1 MKALSYLCV
10 TILLLSCKLACA
22 QTLGNGQPST
32 PSSQDVSQPSEE
44 ADPLQNLFSPQKD
57 TKDSTAPQTTSADSN
72 VSTSTEDE
80 EDVFIPEDELYR
92 LNTPTVDGSKRG
104 GEAFVMRDEQ
114 GRLKKVTNIFL
125 FYDEFKIHHTMGNL
139 TSCDVR
145 FNIISNLDRKIT
157 QLDVKLVWPD
167 MTTTLSFSDVPPFTQ
182 LYYNYT
188 LLGKGCY
195 SMDKAPNIVVNRCRA
210 KGLTA
215 MECAKKLLWVHK

>member
-10 TILLLSCKLACA
+10 TILLLGCKAAYA
-22 QTLGNGQPST
+22 QSFDSKPEPST
-32 PSSQDVSQPSEE
+32 PTPNISQSTEE
-44 ADPLQNLFSPQKD
+44 ADPLQGLFSPQKN
-57 TKDSTAPQTTSADSN
+57 STNTASSSTDNNIQTT
-72 VSTSTEDE
+72 TEEE
-80 EDVFIPEDELYR
+80 EDVFIPEGELYR
-92 LNTPTVDGSKRG
+92 LNTPTVDGSERG

-125 FYDEFKIHHTMGNL
+125 FYDEFKIYHAMGNF

-167 MTTTLSFSDVPPFTQ
+167 LTTTLSFSDVSPFTQ
-182 LYYNYT
+182 MYYNYT

-195 SMDKAPNIVVNRCRA
+195 SMDKVPNIVVNRCRA
-210 KGLTA
+210 KGMTA
-215 MECAKKLLWVHK
+215 VECAKKILWVHK